1 MLEGRDIVCVS
12 FVTWDDHWGTSQQ
25 LMSRLAKKN
34 RVFFMDQPISP
45 LSFVTGVRK
54 RSAVWQQFKRW
65 LSGPRKVAD
74 NVWAGSPP
82 PVLPFRTNRLVNAIN
97 AALIRRW
104 LRTATRKL
112 GFNSPIF
119 WNFEPGL
126 PDLGRGV
133 KPSLS
138 VFHCVDDFSAIPYW
152 WHNSANQMAL
162 EAKCCRESDVVIC
175 TGRNLVESRRQYNGN
190 IHFVPE
196 GADVEAFGAATSEA
210 VPVPEGMAALPNPV
224 IGYVGV
230 IDFRLDVPLIEYMA
244 EVHPEWSFA
253 LVGPMK
259 GDTLDMTKLRS
270 LANVHFFGRQKLED
284 VPAYVKGMD
293 VCLIPYVLNDY
304 THHIFPLKLYEYMA
318 AGKPIVA
325 SAMSEMLHYEGEE
338 MALGR
343 SPEDFLAKVENAL
356 NSDSPERAGSRQ
368 RKARSESWDHRVE
381 AASVIIEPML
391 GDRSKAVPATGQASS
406 SAAAGG

>member
-45 LSFVTGVRK
+45 LSFFTGVRK

-65 LSGPRKVAD
+65 LRGPRQVAD
-74 NVWAGSPP
+74 NVWAGAPP
-82 PVLPFRTNRLVNAIN
+82 PILPFRTNRVVNALN
-97 AALIRRW
+97 AAIIRRW
-104 LRTATRKL
+104 LGGCARRL
-112 GFNSPIF
+112 GFRDAIY

-126 PDLGRGV
+126 PNLGRGV
-133 KPSLS
+133 KPALS

-162 EAKCCRESDVVIC
+162 EEACCREADVVIC
-175 TGRNLVESRRQYNGN
+175 TGRKLVESRRAFNEN

-196 GADVEAFGAATSEA
+196 GADVQAFVAAASAEVA
-210 VPVPEGMAALPNPV
+210 VPDSMASLPGKM

-244 EVHPEWSFA
+244 ERRPEWSFA

-259 GDTLDMTKLRS
+259 GDTMDVAKLKS
-270 LANVHFFGRQKLED
+270 LPNVHFLGRQKLED
-284 VPAYVKGMD
+284 VPAFVKGMD
-293 VCLIPYVLNDY
+293 VTLIPYVLNDY
-304 THHIFPLKLYEYMA
+304 THHIFPLKLYEYMG

-325 SAMSEMLHYEGEE
+325 TAMEEMLPYEGEE
-338 MALGR
+338 MAIGR
-343 SPEDFLAKVENAL
+343 SPEEFLAKVDDAL
-356 NSDSPERAGSRQ
+356 ATDSSEKADARRRAAST
-368 RKARSESWDHRVE
+368 ETWDHRVE
-381 AASVIIEPML
+381 AVSAIIEPL
-391 GDRSKAVPATGQASS
+391 LRERGPSIAREASASS
-406 SAAAGG
+406 SALAGG